1 MSENENL
8 IDQFKKSISATVKSI
23 GKSNKLEI
31 EFTDSKSYSNGN
43 QIYLKEP
50 DIISLKKNFTCV
62 MIGFF

>member
-23 GKSNKLEI
+23 GKSDKLEV
-31 EFTDSKSYSNGN
+31 EFTEKKSFSDGN

-50 DIISLKKNFTCV
+50 DIIL
-62 MIGFF
+62 II